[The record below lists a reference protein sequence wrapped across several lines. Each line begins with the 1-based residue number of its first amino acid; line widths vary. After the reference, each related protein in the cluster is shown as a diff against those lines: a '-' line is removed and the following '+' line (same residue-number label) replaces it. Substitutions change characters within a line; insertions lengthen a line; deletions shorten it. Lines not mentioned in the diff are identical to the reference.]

1 MTRSP
6 EGTKFVQQQDQPGVV
21 YRRCGCRGEDGKQLG
36 FSCPKLDQDVSHG
49 RWYFAV
55 QVDGV
60 DGRRTRIRKGGF
72 ATEPDARKAMAQLQ
86 SLPSAEAVARTWTVG
101 RWLRFWLAELERHE
115 AVRAST
121 LAGYRRVVNG
131 YLIPEL
137 GHIRVSK
144 LRTKQVQRALDRIGS
159 RRTRTGR
166 LIAASTVHG
175 IRAVLRSALSHA
187 RRNGLVGF
195 NAAWRIK
202 TPTGVRAYPVVWT
215 PAREREWRLHGVRP
229 RVACWDLPH
238 LGRFLEA
245 VQDGRL
251 FALWWLVSLHGLR
264 RGELAGLRW
273 QDVDLVG
280 RELTVREQVLVIG
293 GVVRVGLTKSQA
305 GRRTVAL
312 DETSVAILRQY
323 RREQARLRGGAV
335 DVLDPV
341 FTHVDGRPVRPD
353 WITREFQRRRA
364 DLGLPPVRLHDI
376 RHGSASAAGAA
387 GVALKQTSH
396 DLGHSSVI
404 TTADIYQHVYPET
417 GHAEVAKTAALIL
430 RHAKLRMSSGGASQ
444 A

>member
-6 EGTKFVQQQDQPGVV
+6 TGTKLAQQQDQPGVV

-36 FSCPKLDQDVSHG
+36 FSCPGLEHVSHG

-72 ATEPDARKAMAQLQ
+72 ATEPDARRAMAQLQ

-101 RWLRFWLAELERHE
+101 RWLRFWLADIERHE

-121 LAGYRRVVNG
+121 LAGYRRVVDG

-144 LRTKQVQRALDRIGS
+144 LRTKKVQRALDRIAS
-159 RRTRTGR
+159 RHTRNGR

-187 RRNGLVGF
+187 RRTGLVGF

-202 TPTGVRAYPVVWT
+202 TPNGVRAYPVVWT

-245 VQDGRL
+245 VQDDRL
-251 FALWWLVSLHGLR
+251 FALWWLVALHGLR

-273 QDVDLVG
+273 QDLDLVG
-280 RELTVREQVLVIG
+280 RELTVREQMIVIDG
-293 GVVRVGLTKSQA
+293 QTLLGPPKSEA
-305 GRRTVAL
+305 GRRTLAL
-312 DETSVAILRQY
+312 DETSVKIFRQY
-323 RREQARLRGGAV
+323 RREQARLRGGKL
-335 DVLDPV
+335 DVLDPL
-341 FTHVDGRPVRPD
+341 FTRVDGNPVRPD
-353 WITREFQRRRA
+353 WLTREFQRRCA

-376 RHGSASAAGAA
+376 RHGSVSIDGAA
-387 GVALKQTSH
+387 GVPLKLTSQRA
-396 DLGHSSVI
+396 GHSSVV
-404 TTADIYQHVYPET
+404 TTVDIYQHVFPET
-417 GHAEVAKTAALIL
+417 AHAEVAKTAALIL
-430 RHAKLRMSSGGASQ
+430 RHAKLRMRSGGASQ